1 MNAWDHTVL
10 ARALAIAAA
19 FVLSGVGGPAAAQTA
34 SLVPPPRTIAD
45 ITAILDQE
53 KPDAGKLAKLA
64 TEADAIPP
72 RSPGGL
78 AQFLYNRAQARA
90 ALGRTREAT
99 VDTEAAIKASQGA
112 DYVDEVSRY
121 ENYLIR
127 LLRVAGEQRRAIE
140 LMNGQMRNFESKNR
154 GRLFNLNLMMTV
166 SYLNLSDVPRAESY
180 AQRNRA
186 LLVESRKWQNF
197 GIYGSN
203 WNAQVEDG
211 NGRIFEAHGRFADA
225 EKAYH
230 RSADLYR
237 DALTRVPQYQTPP
250 PRGAMENAI
259 DWNTAFEGRVKAKQG
274 RVAEGEVDVRR
285 ALLGR
290 LSAVGKYHPD
300 TAGILG
306 ILAWVLGE
314 QGRNAEAEQLVRSI
328 IEIYKGMIFPDDSP
342 PAVGARVHLATAL
355 NAQRRFEDAAKVY
368 QEVDGLISNWE
379 PSRRDAI
386 GSNLARVSVLL
397 GTGSPTDALQMA
409 NNMLEREKAR
419 SGENSFGT
427 ALARGFVAMSL
438 ARGNRAGEA
447 VTEFRAAVPPL
458 LAASRQ
464 NIDEDG
470 ATAVARETR
479 VRLIVESYL
488 ALLARAPALAGADIG
503 EETFGLA
510 DVVRGHAVERALAAS
525 SLRAAAKDP
534 QLADLVRKGQDLKKE
549 ISAEIGTLNNLL
561 ALPPDERDPAAL
573 KSSQELI
580 TKLQATE
587 AAARKDVLRR
597 FPDYANLVDP
607 PPVTSGELRQALRD
621 DEVLLSFYFGRQN
634 GFVWAFRKQG
644 PIRFARL
651 DMTARQLDAM
661 VSKLRDAL
669 EPQAATIAD
678 IPPFDVAAAHEL
690 FKQLLEPV
698 QDGWRDAKN
707 LIVVTNGALGLL
719 PLSLLPTAPAE
730 VKRDDDPPFSSY
742 RAVPWLARTHA
753 VTIVPSAS
761 ALRTLRRS
769 PPGKATRQPLIAFGD
784 PVFNQEQAAEATPSA
799 VDVAEA
805 TVASRGVPLKRRSS
819 PQLDD
824 KTSARLAM
832 LPRLPDTAEELKS
845 ISLALEADPSK
856 ALFLGKDAN
865 ERKVKSADLSKY
877 KIIAFATH
885 GLVPGEIDGL
895 TQPAL
900 ALSAPDVAGVDGD
913 GLLTMEEIL
922 GLRLDADWVVLSAC
936 NTGTGAGAGA
946 EAASGLGRAFF
957 YAGTR
962 ALLVTNWSVHSQ
974 SARELTTDLF
984 RRQATDS
991 NLTRGEALRQAMM
1004 GLVDGPGYLDEQGRT
1019 LFTYAHPLFWAP
1031 YTIIGDG
1038 G

>member
-1 MNAWDHTVL
+1 M
-10 ARALAIAAA
+10 
-19 FVLSGVGGPAAAQTA
+19 
-34 SLVPPPRTIAD
+34 
-45 ITAILDQE
+45 
-53 KPDAGKLAKLA
+53 
-64 TEADAIPP
+64 
-72 RSPGGL
+72 
-78 AQFLYNRAQARA
+78 
-90 ALGRTREAT
+90 
-99 VDTEAAIKASQGA
+99 
-112 DYVDEVSRY
+112 
-121 ENYLIR
+121 
-127 LLRVAGEQRRAIE
+127 
-140 LMNGQMRNFESKNR
+140 
-154 GRLFNLNLMMTV
+154 
-166 SYLNLSDVPRAESY
+166 
-180 AQRNRA
+180 
-186 LLVESRKWQNF
+186 
-197 GIYGSN
+197 
-203 WNAQVEDG
+203 
-211 NGRIFEAHGRFADA
+211 
-225 EKAYH
+225 
-230 RSADLYR
+230 
-237 DALTRVPQYQTPP
+237 
-250 PRGAMENAI
+250 
-259 DWNTAFEGRVKAKQG
+259 
-274 RVAEGEVDVRR
+274 
-285 ALLGR
+285 
-290 LSAVGKYHPD
+290 
-300 TAGILG
+300 
-306 ILAWVLGE
+306 
-314 QGRNAEAEQLVRSI
+314 
-328 IEIYKGMIFPDDSP
+328 
-342 PAVGARVHLATAL
+342 
-355 NAQRRFEDAAKVY
+355 
-368 QEVDGLISNWE
+368 
-379 PSRRDAI
+379 
-386 GSNLARVSVLL
+386 SVLL